1 VTGLRWGIMGT
12 GGIAGA
18 MTETLHAVGS
28 EVVAVGSARPGAPER
43 FAAQWDIPLAVSSHR
58 AVAEVGDV
66 DIVYVATTNDLHH
79 RNVLDCI
86 ELAKPVLCEKP
97 IVLNARQASE
107 MLRAASDAGVFVM
120 EAMWMRF
127 MPFLEQVDE
136 LINGGSIGDL
146 RHVHATHSYPAPTD
160 ALRRWVSRELG
171 GGSLLDLGIYPISFV
186 HHLLGPPTDFEAN
199 AHVGPTGVDIETRV
213 MSRHEDDT
221 SASVMSSFSADLPNE
236 AIVSGSEALLR
247 IHAPFYH
254 SPLVTVERRGD
265 VVASFDTGYGG
276 NGFRFEVAEAERC
289 VSEGRTES
297 GVRTHADTLA
307 VMEWLDVVRDRCGVE
322 FVADAT

>member
-1 VTGLRWGIMGT
+1 MTGLRWAIMGT

-18 MTETLHAVGS
+18 MTETLHSVGS

-43 FAAQWDIPLAVSSHR
+43 FAAQWGIPLAVGSHR
-58 AVAEVGDV
+58 AVAEVVDV
-66 DIVYVATTNDLHH
+66 DIVYVATTNNLHH
-79 RNVLDCI
+79 RNVLDCV
-86 ELAKPVLCEKP
+86 EFAKPVLCEKP
-97 IVLNARQASE
+97 IALNARQAGE
-107 MLRAASDAGVFVM
+107 MLRAARDAGAFVM

-136 LINGGSIGDL
+136 LIKGGSIGDL
-146 RHVHATHSYPAPTD
+146 VHVHATHSYPASTD
-160 ALRRWVSRELG
+160 ALRRWVGLELG

-199 AHVGPTGVDIETRV
+199 AHVGPTGVDLETRV
-213 MSRHEDDT
+213 MSRHGNGT
-221 SASVMSSFSADLPNE
+221 TASMMSSFSAELPNE

-265 VVASFDTGYGG
+265 VVASFDTGYVG

-289 VSEGRTES
+289 VIEGLTES
-297 GVRTHADTLA
+297 PVRAHADTLA
-307 VMEWLDVVRDRCGVE
+307 VMEWLDVIRDRCGVR
-322 FVADAT
+322 FLADAT